1 MHTDSLVHRR
11 MLAAIAAGCIGAAL
25 NWLGFDLM
33 GAAQTAFGDF
43 FPLAT
48 ALLLGPF
55 YGALA
60 AGLAQLPGVVQFQH
74 GYGVLIHV
82 LEAIAVGAAMR
93 RRILP
98 MVADA
103 VYWCLAGIP
112 IIVLVHHAGLG
123 FHDGP
128 VWAIC
133 AATALTGIVDVTAA
147 DMLTAWPVLARWF
160 ASSPSPAQPLRLHLS
175 RGLLVATIVPFV
187 ALNLA
192 LNLIYASRHKAE
204 AGARVH
210 EALKRVEADTNTFID
225 KHQAAVLSL
234 AEVLEADPLDPE
246 RTDVLL
252 ERFHQLYPAFRSLG
266 YVNPSGR
273 VSAIWPP
280 TTPDGRRV
288 MDAPFDESGQD
299 FFQRTMATGQPYIS
313 DVTVGRQMGADPLI
327 RLTAPVKNPDG
338 SIRAVF
344 YGSLSCARFKDLG
357 AAVSSVVD
365 GEILILDRQDRLI
378 FATENTPF
386 QPLQSLR
393 DSPILIAAAAAH
405 GDYFQAIRSRLK
417 PGISE
422 PRLASV
428 GHTQAGWTVMASQPL
443 AVVMAESIDYYVVT
457 ACWIL
462 TAVLISLLGAGK
474 LAEILTKPVEAL
486 AHRVRRFVIDG
497 GITEP
502 AAGLEKAPLEMTH
515 LVQDFDRMA
524 VRLNESYRELQVSL
538 ADRSRLNRELG
549 EVLAD
554 LETKVKERTAEL
566 AEAKARAE
574 GASRL
579 KSEFLA
585 NMSHEIRT
593 PMNGIMGMMDVLLEM
608 NLETE
613 QREYL
618 DTARSSAASLLDI
631 LNDILDFSKIE
642 SGRMELSLEPL
653 SIAKLAE
660 EAVHTFDPL
669 AHNKGLELLL
679 DVAPEIPASLMGDSV
694 RLRQVLLN
702 LINNSI
708 KFTQSGFVEV
718 RITLERFEQGDAVV
732 RFGVTD
738 TGIGLTEAQQKMV
751 FESFRQ
757 ADGSTTRR
765 YGGTGLG
772 LSISKRLVELM
783 GGDLQ
788 VHSRLGE
795 GSTFYFTVR
804 LEPDTFKPELAKLA
818 GAATSGQR
826 PLRILLAEDNR
837 VNQRIAQALLE
848 RRGHVVVVAENGEA
862 AVEQAARQTFD
873 LILMDMQMP
882 EMDGLTATR
891 ILRERDAHDG
901 THTPIIAMT
910 AHAMQ
915 ADRERF
921 LAAGVDGYISKPVQ
935 INKVMTEIDLVLHAN
950 AIAS

>member
-1 MHTDSLVHRR
+1 
-11 MLAAIAAGCIGAAL
+11 MLAAIAAGCLGAAF
-25 NWLGFDLM
+25 NRLGFDLM

-43 FPLAT
+43 FPLA
-48 ALLLGPF
+48 ASLLLGPV
-55 YGALA
+55 YGAVA
-60 AGLAQLPGVVQFQH
+60 AGLAQLPGVFQLHH

-82 LEAIAVGAAMR
+82 LEAIAVGLAMR
-93 RRILP
+93 RRLLP

-103 VYWCLAGIP
+103 VYWCLIGVP
-112 IIVLVHHAGLG
+112 IMVLVRHAGLG

-133 AATALTGIVDVTAA
+133 AATVLTGIVDVTAA
-147 DMLTAWPVLARWF
+147 DILTNWPLLTRWF
-160 ASSPSPAQPLRLHLS
+160 AGSPSTAQPLRLHLS
-175 RGLLVATIVPFV
+175 RGLLLATIVPFL

-192 LNLIYASRHKAE
+192 LNWIHASRHKVE
-204 AGARVH
+204 AGAHIH
-210 EALKRVEADTNTFID
+210 EALERLEADTDTFID
-225 KHQAAVLSL
+225 KHQAALLSL
-234 AEVLEADPLDPE
+234 AKVLEADPPDAE
-246 RTDVLL
+246 RTGVLL
-252 ERFHQLYPAFRSLG
+252 ERLHEVYPAFRALG
-266 YVNPSGR
+266 YANPSGR

-280 TTPDGRRV
+280 TTPDGSRV
-288 MDAPFDESGQD
+288 MDAPFDVSDRDYFLQ
-299 FFQRTMATGQPYIS
+299 TMATGEPYIT
-313 DVTVGRQMGADPLI
+313 DVTIGRHMGADPLI
-327 RLTAPVKNPDG
+327 RLTAPVKNADG
-338 SIRAVF
+338 SIRAVLS
-344 YGSLSCARFKDLG
+344 GSLSCARFKDLG
-357 AAVSSVVD
+357 APVSSIAE
-365 GEILILDRQDRLI
+365 GEILILDRRDRLI
-378 FATENTPF
+378 FATENAPF
-386 QPLQSLR
+386 QPLQSLH
-393 DSPILIAAAAAH
+393 DSQILIAAAAAH
-405 GDYFQAIRSRLK
+405 GDYFQASRSGLKSGIR
-417 PGISE
+417 E

-428 GHTQAGWTVMASQPL
+428 GHTQAGWTVMVSQPL
-443 AVVMAESIDYYVVT
+443 AVVLAESIDYYVVT
-457 ACWIL
+457 GCWIL
-462 TAVLISLLGAGK
+462 IAVLISILGAGK

-486 AHRVRRFVIDG
+486 ANRVRRFVIDG
-497 GITEP
+497 GASEP
-502 AAGLEKAPLEMTH
+502 TAGPDKAPLEMAQ
-515 LVQDFDRMA
+515 LVQDFNRMA
-524 VRLNESYRELQVSL
+524 VRLNESYRDLQVSL

-554 LETKVKERTAEL
+554 LETKVKERTTEL

-608 NLETE
+608 TLESE

-618 DTARSSAASLLDI
+618 ETARSSAGSLLDI

-653 SIAKLAE
+653 SIAKVAE

-679 DVAPEIPASLMGDSV
+679 DVSAEIPASVIGDSV

-702 LINNSI
+702 LINNAI

-718 RITLERFEQGDAVV
+718 RVTLERFEEGDAVV
-732 RFGVTD
+732 RFDITD
-738 TGIGLTEAQQKMV
+738 TGIGLSDAQQTLV

-757 ADGSTTRR
+757 GDGSTTRR

-788 VHSRLGE
+788 VHSRPGE
-795 GSTFYFTVR
+795 GSTFYFTIR
-804 LEPDTFKPELAKLA
+804 LEPDRFKPELAKLA
-818 GAATSGQR
+818 GAASSLQR

-862 AVEQAARQTFD
+862 AVEQAARQSFD

-891 ILRERDAHDG
+891 ILRERDAHEG

-910 AHAMQ
+910 AYAMQ

-935 INKVMTEIDLVLHAN
+935 INKVMTEIDLVLDAN
-950 AIAS
+950 KIIVSR